1 LQTKL
6 ADRLEYL
13 TADAFGVLDI
23 QWGSSSTEATKLM
36 KALLIVLAVLIS
48 FTGGKKDSGP
58 ANMPTN
64 PAATSGWSIRYSPGM
79 PPSMSQN
86 ADGTYY
92 VDLPYQDGLHYV
104 VQGAQGNLTGKA
116 ITIKFELVGAG
127 ELLASDPGETCPCS
141 VSLYLQQQGDTLKAA
156 DEFKRWWS
164 HKIPLNRQGEASV
177 VVSPENWTQVFGKR
191 GSDFPPQFQAAMSN
205 LANVGFT
212 FGGTSFAGHGIYVK
226 QGTGYVRFVLK
237 EYSIK

>member
-1 LQTKL
+1 MQ
-6 ADRLEYL
+6 
-13 TADAFGVLDI
+13 
-23 QWGSSSTEATKLM
+23 
-36 KALLIVLAVLIS
+36 ALLIVLAALIS
-48 FTGGKKDSGP
+48 IGSIKYSGP
-58 ANMPTN
+58 LNMPTN

-92 VDLPYQDGLHYV
+92 VDLPYQDGLRYV
-104 VQGAQGNLTGKA
+104 VQGAQGDPTGKT

-127 ELLASDPGETCPCS
+127 ELLAVDPRETCPCS
-141 VSLYLQQQGDTLKAA
+141 VSIFLQPQGDSLTVT

-164 HKIPLNRQGEASV
+164 HKIPLNPQGETSV

-191 GSDFPPQFQAAMSN
+191 GSDFPQQFQAAMSN

-212 FGGTSFAGHGIYVK
+212 FGGRHFGGHGIYVK
-226 QGTGYVRFVLK
+226 QGTGSMRFVLK
-237 EYSIK
+237 EYSIN

>member
-1 LQTKL
+1 MQ
-6 ADRLEYL
+6 
-13 TADAFGVLDI
+13 
-23 QWGSSSTEATKLM
+23 
-36 KALLIVLAVLIS
+36 ALLIVLAALIS
-48 FTGGKKDSGP
+48 IGSIKYSAP
-58 ANMPTN
+58 LNMPTN

-104 VQGAQGNLTGKA
+104 VQGAQNNPTGKT
-116 ITIKFELVGAG
+116 ITIKFELVGAA
-127 ELLASDPGETCPCS
+127 ELLASDPGDVCPCF
-141 VSLYLQQQGDTLKAA
+141 VSLYLQQQGDTLSAA

-164 HKIPLNRQGEASV
+164 HKIPLNPQGEASV

-191 GSDFPPQFQAAMSN
+191 GSDFPQQFQTAMSD

-212 FGGTSFAGHGIYVK
+212 FGGRHSAGHGIYVK
-226 QGTGYVRFVLK
+226 QGTGSMRFILK